1 METAKDKSQDLQ
13 RSSTEQ
19 DGWIETIS
27 SLMYQSTDKTHIQTR
42 LTMDKQKALGLKSD
56 PRATGTPVWKRHPSD
71 ISPISRIIYGR
82 NGSRH
87 AREHGKIWVNGIV

>member
-56 PRATGTPVWKRHPSD
+56 PRATGTPV
-71 ISPISRIIYGR
+71 
-82 NGSRH
+82 
-87 AREHGKIWVNGIV
+87 